1 MPGSVHP
8 FANSNAAC
16 PSTAW
21 TDVLA
26 AGQNQ
31 EEALE
36 GFCCAYWPPAYGF
49 FRHLGNAPPE
59 AQDLA
64 QTFFDRRVLRGHL
77 LQGISPAYG
86 RFRSWFYESLRHHH
100 YQARER
106 AAAAKNGGAT
116 LHVPLDLPGFAD
128 AEANFQRS
136 VAFTSSPETQFD
148 REYAVT
154 LIQLVYQRL
163 ADEYDRLGKAAW
175 FAALAPH
182 LTNTQ
187 ERGDYARL
195 AIQLG
200 TTEGALRVA
209 ANRLRRS
216 FGEGIRTEILRTLR
230 DPGEL
235 HDELQHLLQA
245 WWQAGAPTP

>member
-1 MPGSVHP
+1 MPGSNHP

-16 PSTAW
+16 PPTAW
-21 TDVLA
+21 TQVLT
-26 AGQNQ
+26 AGQGQ
-31 EEALE
+31 DEALE
-36 GFCCAYWPPAYGF
+36 SLCRAYWPPAYAF
-49 FRHLGNAPPE
+49 FRHQGHGSAE

-64 QTFFDRRVLRGHL
+64 QSFFDRRVLRGHL
-77 LQGISPAYG
+77 LHGISPANG
-86 RFRSWFYESLRHHH
+86 RFRSWFYESLRHHRH
-100 YQARER
+100 QARER
-106 AAAAKNGGAT
+106 AGALKNGGGA
-116 LHVPLDLPGFAD
+116 LHLPLDLPGFAE
-128 AEANFQRS
+128 AEVQFQRS
-136 VAFTSSPETQFD
+136 AASSSPESRFD

-154 LIQLVYQRL
+154 LVQRVYQRL
-163 ADEYDRLGKAAW
+163 ADEYARLGKAAW

-195 AIQLG
+195 ATQLG

-216 FGEGIRTEILRTLR
+216 FGEGIRNEILKTLR
-230 DPGEL
+230 DPADL